1 MKGFDVIRNDLHFG
15 MRYKVLLKN
24 EHSHNVIKAKNMKQ
38 VGIVG
43 WRGMVGSVL
52 LQRMVEENDFDHI
65 SAHFYSTSSAGAAG
79 PVIGGVSYTLKDA
92 NSISALAE
100 MDIIITC
107 QGGDYTK
114 AIYPALINQGWKGY
128 WIDAASALRMDDN
141 ACIILDPVN
150 RPTIDRAV
158 KEGIKLFVGGNCSI
172 TLSLMG
178 LAGLIQ
184 ADLIEWMS
192 VMTYQSA
199 SGAGAQYVRELIAQ
213 SAFISQHLTSNELAS
228 SGSVLPLVNK
238 VSELIKSAGMPIH
251 HFGAPL
257 MGSIIPWIDSDLG
270 NGNSR
275 EEWKGE
281 SETNKILGLAPGT
294 IPVNGLCIRVGVIRC
309 HSAAITLKLKREVSE
324 EEFAQLVT
332 HSHPWVNYVPN
343 TKDESVS
350 KLTPAHISG
359 SLQVGIGRYKKM
371 ALNNDP
377 VYSVLTVGD
386 QLLWGAAEPL
396 RRMLNI
402 LLGKV

>member
-1 MKGFDVIRNDLHFG
+1 MKR
-15 MRYKVLLKN
+15 
-24 EHSHNVIKAKNMKQ
+24 
-38 VGIVG
+38 VGIIG

-52 LQRMVEENDFDHI
+52 LQRMVEENDFQDI
-65 SAHFYSTSSAGAAG
+65 SAWFFSTSNAGGSG
-79 PVIGGVSYTLKDA
+79 PVIAGVSHYLKDA
-92 NSISALAE
+92 NSITDLAE

-114 AIYPALINQGWKGY
+114 AIYPALIDSGWKGY
-128 WIDAASALRMDDN
+128 WIDAASALRMDER

-150 RPTIDRAV
+150 RQQIDHAV
-158 KEGIKLFVGGNCSI
+158 KNGTRLFVGGNCSI

-178 LAGLIQ
+178 LAGLIK
-184 ADLIEWMS
+184 ADLVEWMS

-199 SGAGAQYVRELIAQ
+199 SGAGAKHVRELIAQ
-213 SAFISQHLTSNELAS
+213 SAYVCGHLSAAEVES

-238 VSELIKSAGMPIH
+238 VSELINSPGMPTQN
-251 HFGAPL
+251 FGAPL

-270 NGNSR
+270 DGNSR

-281 SETNKILGLAPGT
+281 AETNKILGLAPGS

-324 EEFAQLVT
+324 EEFATLAAS
-332 HSHPWVNYVPN
+332 SHPWVNVVPN
-343 TKDESVS
+343 NKEESVRM
-350 KLTPAHISG
+350 LTPAYVSG
-359 SLQVGIGRYKKM
+359 SLQVGVGRYKKM
-371 ALNNDP
+371 ALNNEP
-377 VYSVLTVGD
+377 LYSVLTVGD

-402 LLGKV
+402 LLGRI

>member
-1 MKGFDVIRNDLHFG
+1 
-15 MRYKVLLKN
+15 
-24 EHSHNVIKAKNMKQ
+24 MKQ

-52 LQRMVEENDFDHI
+52 LQRMLEENDFENI
-65 SAHFYSTSSAGAAG
+65 SAHFYSTSSAGGAG
-79 PVIGGVSYTLKDA
+79 PVIGGVSYILKDA
-92 NSISALAE
+92 NSIDALAE

-114 AIYPALINQGWKGY
+114 AIYPALINHGWQGY
-128 WIDAASALRMDDN
+128 WIDAASALRMDEK

-150 RPTIDRAV
+150 RANIDCAV
-158 KEGIKLFVGGNCSI
+158 REGIKLFVGGNCSI

-178 LAGLIQ
+178 LAGLIK

-199 SGAGAQYVRELIAQ
+199 SGAGAQFVRELIAQ
-213 SAFISQHLTSNELAS
+213 SAYISKHLSSDELAS

-238 VSELIKSAGMPIH
+238 VSEIINSTDMPIQN
-251 HFGAPL
+251 FGVPL

-270 NGNSR
+270 DGNSR

-281 SETNKILGLAPGT
+281 AETNKILGLSPGT

-324 EEFAQLVT
+324 DEFAELVT

-343 TKDESVS
+343 NKAESVS
-350 KLTPAHISG
+350 KLTPAYISG

-371 ALNNDP
+371 SLNSDSI
-377 VYSVLTVGD
+377 YSVLTVGD

>member
-1 MKGFDVIRNDLHFG
+1 
-15 MRYKVLLKN
+15 
-24 EHSHNVIKAKNMKQ
+24 MKQ

-52 LQRMVEENDFDHI
+52 LQRMVEENDFDNI

-79 PVIGGVSYTLKDA
+79 PFIGGVNHTLKDA

-114 AIYPALINQGWKGY
+114 AIYPALISHGWQGY
-128 WIDAASALRMDDN
+128 WIDAASALRMDEK

-150 RPTIDRAV
+150 RANIDRAI

-178 LAGLIQ
+178 LSGLIK

-199 SGAGAQYVRELIAQ
+199 SGAGAKYVRELISQ
-213 SAFISQHLTSNELAS
+213 SAYISKHLSSDELES

-238 VSELIKSAGMPIH
+238 VSELINSANMPIQN
-251 HFGAPL
+251 FGAPL

-270 NGNSR
+270 DGNSR

-281 SETNKILGLAPGT
+281 AETNKILGLSPGT
-294 IPVNGLCIRVGVIRC
+294 IAVNGLCIRVGVIRC

-324 EEFAQLVT
+324 EEFAELVT

-343 TKDESVS
+343 NKDDSVS
-350 KLTPAHISG
+350 KLTPAKISG

-371 ALNNDP
+371 SLNNDP
-377 VYSVLTVGD
+377 IYSVLTVGD

>member
-1 MKGFDVIRNDLHFG
+1 MKVGF
-15 MRYKVLLKN
+15 
-24 EHSHNVIKAKNMKQ
+24 
-38 VGIVG
+38 VG

-52 LQRMVEENDFDHI
+52 MRRMQEENDFAHI
-65 SAHFYSTSSAGAAG
+65 PEAVFFTTSNVGGAAPDLG
-79 PVIGGVSYTLKDA
+79 QSAKTLLDA
-92 NSISALAE
+92 GNIAELAK
-100 MDIIITC
+100 MDIIVTC
-107 QGGDYTK
+107 QGGDYTNEVFPK
-114 AIYPALINQGWKGY
+114 LLEAGWDGY
-128 WIDAASALRMDDN
+128 WIDAASALRMDEK

-150 RPTIDRAV
+150 RENIDRAV
-158 KEGIKLFVGGNCSI
+158 KAGIKLFVGGNCSI

-178 LAGLIQ
+178 LAGLIK

-199 SGAGAQYVRELIAQ
+199 SGAGAKQVRELIAQ
-213 SAFISQHLTSNELAS
+213 SAYISQHLSADELTS

-238 VSELIKSAGMPIH
+238 VSELINSAGMPVEN
-251 HFGAPL
+251 FGVPL

-270 NGNSR
+270 DGNSR

-281 SETNKILGLAPGT
+281 AETNKILGLAPGT

-324 EEFAQLVT
+324 AEFAELVT
-332 HSHPWVNYVPN
+332 HSHPWVNYVRN
-343 TKDESVS
+343 NKQESVS
-350 KLTPAHISG
+350 KLTPAAISG

-371 ALNNDP
+371 SLNNDP

-402 LLGKV
+402 LLGKI

>member
-1 MKGFDVIRNDLHFG
+1 MKH
-15 MRYKVLLKN
+15 
-24 EHSHNVIKAKNMKQ
+24 
-38 VGIVG
+38 VGIIG

-52 LQRMVEENDFDHI
+52 LQRMIEEHDFQDI
-65 SAHFYSTSSAGAAG
+65 SAHFFSTSSAGKAG

-92 NSISALAE
+92 NSINALAD

-114 AIYPALINQGWKGY
+114 AIYPILIDHGWKGY
-128 WIDAASALRMDDN
+128 WIDAASALRMDEK

-150 RPTIDRAV
+150 RKNIDRAIS
-158 KEGIKLFVGGNCSI
+158 EGVKLFVGGNCSI

-178 LAGLIQ
+178 LAGLIK

-199 SGAGAQYVRELIAQ
+199 SGAGAKHVRELIAQ
-213 SAFISQHLTSNELAS
+213 SAYISDSLSPDELFS

-238 VSELIKSAGMPIH
+238 ISALINSADMPIQN
-251 HFGAPL
+251 FGAPL

-270 NGNSR
+270 DGNSR

-281 SETNKILGLAPGT
+281 AETNKILGLPPGT

-309 HSAAITLKLKREVSE
+309 HSAAITMKLKREVSE
-324 EEFAQLVT
+324 SEFAEMVT
-332 HSHPWVNYVPN
+332 HAHPWVSYVPN
-343 TKDESVS
+343 NKEESIN
-350 KLTPAHISG
+350 KLTPASVSG

-371 ALNNDP
+371 ALNNEP
-377 VYSVLTVGD
+377 LYSVMTVGD

-402 LLGKV
+402 LLDRV

>member
-1 MKGFDVIRNDLHFG
+1 
-15 MRYKVLLKN
+15 
-24 EHSHNVIKAKNMKQ
+24 MKQ

-52 LQRMVEENDFDHI
+52 LQRMVEENDFDDI
-65 SAHFYSTSSAGAAG
+65 FAHFFSTSSAGAAG

-114 AIYPALINQGWKGY
+114 AIYPALINSGWKGY
-128 WIDAASALRMDDN
+128 WIDAASALRMDEK

-150 RPTIDRAV
+150 RTNIDCAV
-158 KEGIKLFVGGNCSI
+158 KDGIKLFVGGNCSI

-178 LAGLIQ
+178 MAGLIK

-199 SGAGAQYVRELIAQ
+199 SGAGAKYVRELIAQ
-213 SAFISQHLTSNELAS
+213 SAYISKHLSSDELAS

-238 VSELIKSAGMPIH
+238 VSELINSADMPIQN
-251 HFGAPL
+251 FGAPL

-270 NGNSR
+270 DGNSR

-281 SETNKILGLAPGT
+281 AETNKILGLSPGT

-324 EEFAQLVT
+324 AEFAELVT

-343 TKDESVS
+343 NKQESVS
-350 KLTPAHISG
+350 KLTPAYISG

-371 ALNNDP
+371 ALNNEP

-402 LLGKV
+402 LLGRV

>member
-1 MKGFDVIRNDLHFG
+1 
-15 MRYKVLLKN
+15 
-24 EHSHNVIKAKNMKQ
+24 MKQ

-52 LQRMVEENDFDHI
+52 LQRMIEENDFDNI
-65 SAHFYSTSSAGAAG
+65 SAHFFSTSSAGAAG
-79 PVIGGVSYTLKDA
+79 PVIDGVSYTLKDA
-92 NSISALAE
+92 NSVSALAE

-114 AIYPALINQGWKGY
+114 AIYPALLNHGWEGY
-128 WIDAASALRMDDN
+128 WIDAASALRMDEK

-150 RPTIDRAV
+150 RNNIDRAI

-178 LAGLIQ
+178 LAGLVK

-213 SAFISQHLTSNELAS
+213 SAYISRHLSPDELAS

-238 VSELIKSAGMPIH
+238 VSELINSADMPTQN
-251 HFGAPL
+251 FGAPL

-270 NGNSR
+270 DGNSR

-281 SETNKILGLAPGT
+281 AETNKILGLSPGT

-309 HSAAITLKLKREVSE
+309 HSAAITLKLKREVNE
-324 EEFAQLVT
+324 EEFAELVMN
-332 HSHPWVNYVPN
+332 SHPWVNYVPN
-343 TKDESVS
+343 NKEESVS
-350 KLTPAHISG
+350 TLTPACISG
-359 SLQVGIGRYKKM
+359 SLKVGIGRYKKM
-371 ALNNDP
+371 SLNNEP
-377 VYSVLTVGD
+377 IYSVLTVGD

-402 LLGKV
+402 LAGKA

>member
-1 MKGFDVIRNDLHFG
+1 
-15 MRYKVLLKN
+15 
-24 EHSHNVIKAKNMKQ
+24 MKQ

-52 LQRMVEENDFDHI
+52 LQRMVEENDFDGI
-65 SAHFYSTSSAGAAG
+65 SAHFYSTSSTGATG

-92 NSISALAE
+92 HSISALAE

-114 AIYPALINQGWKGY
+114 AIYPALIEHGWKGY
-128 WIDAASALRMDDN
+128 WIDAASALRMDER

-150 RPTIDRAV
+150 RANIDRAV
-158 KEGIKLFVGGNCSI
+158 QDGIKLFVGGNCSI

-178 LAGLIQ
+178 LAGLIE

-213 SAFISQHLTSNELAS
+213 SAYISKHLSSDELAS

-238 VSELIKSAGMPIH
+238 VSELINSAGMPIQN
-251 HFGAPL
+251 FGAPL

-270 NGNSR
+270 DGNSR

-281 SETNKILGLAPGT
+281 AETNKIIGLAPGT

-324 EEFAQLVT
+324 EEFAALVT

-343 TKDESVS
+343 NKDESVS

-371 ALNNDP
+371 SLNNDP
-377 VYSVLTVGD
+377 IYSVLTVGD

-402 LLGKV
+402 LLGKI

>member
-1 MKGFDVIRNDLHFG
+1 
-15 MRYKVLLKN
+15 
-24 EHSHNVIKAKNMKQ
+24 MKQ

-52 LQRMVEENDFDHI
+52 LERMLQENDFNHI
-65 SAHFYSTSSAGAAG
+65 SAHFFSTSSSGKPG
-79 PVIGGVSYTLKDA
+79 PVIAGMDVILKDA
-92 NSISALAE
+92 HSIEALAR

-107 QGGDYTK
+107 QGGEYTK
-114 AIYPALINQGWKGY
+114 LIYPALIEHGWDGY
-128 WIDAASALRMDDN
+128 WIDAASALRMDEK

-150 RPTIDRAV
+150 RENIDRAV
-158 KEGIKLFVGGNCSI
+158 KDGIRLFVSGNCSI

-178 LAGLIQ
+178 LAGLIK

-213 SAFISQHLTSNELAS
+213 SAYVSSHLSTDELENP
-228 SGSVLPLVNK
+228 GSVLPLVNK
-238 VSELIKSAGMPIH
+238 VSELINSDNMPVEN
-251 HFGAPL
+251 FGAPL

-270 NGNSR
+270 DGNSR

-281 SETNKILGLAPGT
+281 AETNKILGLPQGT

-309 HSAAITLKLKREVSE
+309 HSAAITLKLKREVNE
-324 EEFAQLVT
+324 AEFAELIS

-343 TKDESVS
+343 NKDASIS
-350 KLTPAHISG
+350 QLTPASVSG
-359 SLQVGIGRYKKM
+359 SLKVGIGRYKKM
-371 ALNNDP
+371 SLNNEP
-377 VYSVLTVGD
+377 LYSVLTVGD

-402 LLGKV
+402 LLNRI

>member
-1 MKGFDVIRNDLHFG
+1 
-15 MRYKVLLKN
+15 
-24 EHSHNVIKAKNMKQ
+24 MKQ

-52 LQRMVEENDFDHI
+52 LQRMVEESDFDDI
-65 SAHFYSTSSAGAAG
+65 SAHFFSTSSAGGAG
-79 PVIGGVSYTLKDA
+79 PVIDGVSYTLKDA

-114 AIYPALINQGWKGY
+114 AIYPALINSGWKGY
-128 WIDAASALRMDDN
+128 WIDAASALRMDEK

-150 RPTIDRAV
+150 RTNIDRAV
-158 KEGIKLFVGGNCSI
+158 KDGIKLFVGGNCSI

-178 LAGLIQ
+178 LAGLIK

-199 SGAGAQYVRELIAQ
+199 SGAGAKYVRELIAQ
-213 SAFISQHLTSNELAS
+213 SAYISQHLSSDELAS

-238 VSELIKSAGMPIH
+238 VSELINSADMPIQN
-251 HFGAPL
+251 FGAPL

-270 NGNSR
+270 DGNSR

-281 SETNKILGLAPGT
+281 AETNKILGLSPGT

-324 EEFAQLVT
+324 AEFAELVT

-343 TKDESVS
+343 NKEESVS
-350 KLTPAHISG
+350 KLTPAYISG

-371 ALNNDP
+371 ALNNEP

-402 LLGKV
+402 LLGRV